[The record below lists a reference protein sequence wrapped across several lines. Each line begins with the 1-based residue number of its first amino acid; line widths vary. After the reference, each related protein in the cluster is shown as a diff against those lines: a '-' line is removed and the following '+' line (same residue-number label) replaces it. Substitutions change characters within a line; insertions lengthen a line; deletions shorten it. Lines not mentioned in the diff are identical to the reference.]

1 MENVPPGE
9 CRGHFQCQDVQKL
22 TYPDNSFDVCT
33 CTEVF
38 EHVANDV
45 KGFSEIYRVLTE
57 GGVFVFT
64 VPLRNNTKTV
74 ERAVL
79 VNGKVEHLL
88 EPEYHG
94 DHLRGDGM
102 VLCFRNYGTDIVDRV
117 ASVAFKDVRII
128 NTTDPTGWNFNRPV
142 VVALKWEII
151 CRDEN

>member
-1 MENVPPGE
+1 LRKLDEERMTKGSSLVLSLSKGSLLPSEALTSNFRYGQFEPQSQEEKHEIIGVPLFP
-9 CRGHFQCQDVQKL
+9 
-22 TYPDNSFDVCT
+22 
-33 CTEVF
+33 
-38 EHVANDV
+38 
-45 KGFSEIYRVLTE
+45 
-57 GGVFVFT
+57 

-102 VLCFRNYGTDIVDRV
+102 VLCFCNYGTDIVDRV